1 MAGRRIEGPLFSRC
15 NVLVGGVGELL
26 LRLLTDLLTEASGLS
41 SLWCSLF
48 LPLALDLVGLLL
60 PLPLDSV
67 EFLLRRLFPRLL
79 DLVELLLRLLFPRLL
94 DLLCFL
100 DFLRGGVGDGTL
112 LGLGDELLR
121 VLLAV
126 ADLLLRGDLDLCLE
140 EGI

>member
-1 MAGRRIEGPLFSRC
+1 M
-15 NVLVGGVGELL
+15 
-26 LRLLTDLLTEASGLS
+26 LRLLTDLLAEASGLF
-41 SLWCSLF
+41 SLRCSLL

-60 PLPLDSV
+60 RLLLDLV
-67 EFLLRRLFPRLL
+67 ELLLRLLFPRLL

-126 ADLLLRGDLDLCLE
+126 TDLFLRGDLDLCLE
-140 EGI
+140 KGI